1 MGGAGHVAQTTHFVG
16 LDVHANQTHAGIL
29 DRETGELGR
38 RRLHGDPLVAVA
50 LVAELGPGAQAV
62 YEAGPTGFALARAAA
77 ERDLDVRVCAPGLIP
92 RKPAD
97 RVKTDARDAE
107 RLARLLAAG
116 ELSFVRVPSVEEE
129 QLRDLVR
136 AREDLRGDL
145 SRARQRLSH
154 FLRRRALRCAGP
166 GHSWT
171 QAHRGWLR
179 SLGFEDRASE
189 VTFADY
195 LAAVG
200 AIEQRRDT
208 VEATLEE
215 LAPSSPWAQ
224 IIARLRCFR
233 GIDTLTAVGLCAEV
247 GDFQRFDHPRQLGAF
262 LGLVPSERTSDHK
275 RRQGAITKAGPKHSR
290 RLLVEA
296 AKHSWRRPALSPKLR
311 QRQQG
316 QDPRTCQIA
325 WRAQQR
331 LHRQWHKL
339 ATERGRPANLA
350 TVACARELA
359 AFVWE
364 AATLR

>member
-1 MGGAGHVAQTTHFVG
+1 MAQVTHFVG
-16 LDVHANQTHAGIL
+16 LDVHANQTHAGVL
-29 DRETGELGR
+29 DRETGELRR
-38 RRLHGDPLVAVA
+38 RRLRGDPLVT
-50 LVAELGPGAQAV
+50 LSLIAELGAGARAV
-62 YEAGPTGFALARAAA
+62 YEAGPTGFGLARAAA
-77 ERDLDVRVCAPGLIP
+77 ERGLDVRVCAPGLIP

-116 ELSFVRVPSVEEE
+116 ELAFVRVPSVEEE

-154 FLRRRALRCAGP
+154 FLRRRALRFAGP
-166 GHSWT
+166 GQSWT
-171 QAHRGWLR
+171 RAHWRWLR
-179 SLGFEDRASE
+179 SLAFEDRASE
-189 VTFADY
+189 VTLADY
-195 LAAVG
+195 LAAVT

-215 LAPSSPWAQ
+215 LAPRSPWGQ
-224 IIARLRCFR
+224 TIARLRCFR
-233 GIDTLTAVGLCAEV
+233 GIDSLTAVGLCAEV
-247 GDFQRFDHPRQLGAF
+247 GDFERFAHPRQLGAF
-262 LGLVPSERTSDHK
+262 LGLVPSERTSDEK

-296 AKHSWRRPALSPKLR
+296 AKHSRHRPRISDELRR
-311 QRQQG
+311 RQQG
-316 QDPRTCQIA
+316 QDPRVCAVA
-325 WRAQQR
+325 WRAQRR

-339 ATERGRPANLA
+339 ATERGRPTNVA

-359 AFVWE
+359 AFIWE
-364 AATLR
+364 AAVLG